1 MKAQLEVLSGARAGH
16 VGVFSQPSIEIGR
29 HPSSDLQFNPNEDL
43 EVSTH
48 HATIVREGS
57 QWLIKD
63 RDSLNGI
70 LVNGHL
76 IATDTRLDDTD
87 QIRFGPDGPIIEF
100 RLVPDSVP
108 DGVRHSALSDS
119 GRSTKGPPRPTA
131 GGADSSDPAIR
142 MTQRIEAE
150 VGRQTRKLRTL
161 SAVLVSLL
169 LVVIAA
175 FAYDGVKQRRLR
187 ERDVTALQARTD
199 SILLVAGDAVQALQ
213 GQVEGLATA
222 LQTSQS
228 DVSQLQTDLADARQS
243 GSAEE
248 VQRLRRQLS
257 DASQALLYQQAAA
270 YVDYGAIVAANQRAV
285 AMMWVEFAREQ
296 VYVGT
301 AFAVRP
307 DGHLVT
313 SKHVVAGEEGNQRPS
328 RIAIKFADSHQ
339 VYQARVVAISQEA
352 DLAILKVDI
361 SGGVPAIRGLNLRA
375 DTLRQG
381 DPVAIVGFPL
391 GPDLPMTAFGAGR
404 TVARTSFS
412 AGSISKNLP
421 DALQIDGYGAEGS
434 SGSPIFDQSGT
445 VIGVVFG
452 AEEGSYGRIVVGAPV
467 GQLVRL
473 LEQVGG

>member
-1 MKAQLEVLSGARAGH
+1 
-16 VGVFSQPSIEIGR
+16 
-29 HPSSDLQFNPNEDL
+29 
-43 EVSTH
+43 
-48 HATIVREGS
+48 
-57 QWLIKD
+57 
-63 RDSLNGI
+63 
-70 LVNGHL
+70 
-76 IATDTRLDDTD
+76 
-87 QIRFGPDGPIIEF
+87 
-100 RLVPDSVP
+100 
-108 DGVRHSALSDS
+108 
-119 GRSTKGPPRPTA
+119 
-131 GGADSSDPAIR
+131 
-142 MTQRIEAE
+142 
-150 VGRQTRKLRTL
+150 
-161 SAVLVSLL
+161 
-169 LVVIAA
+169 
-175 FAYDGVKQRRLR
+175 
-187 ERDVTALQARTD
+187 
-199 SILLVAGDAVQALQ
+199 
-213 GQVEGLATA
+213 
-222 LQTSQS
+222 
-228 DVSQLQTDLADARQS
+228 
-243 GSAEE
+243 
-248 VQRLRRQLS
+248 
-257 DASQALLYQQAAA
+257 
-270 YVDYGAIVAANQRAV
+270 
-285 AMMWVEFAREQ
+285 VEFAREQ